1 MCIRDSGSSVRDN
14 GDLELAPG
22 DRIRHD
28 DYGEGRVTAVT
39 GAGSK
44 RIAHAVF
51 DSVGER
57 KLLIKLSPIEKV
69 E

>member
-1 MCIRDSGSSVRDN
+1 MVGSSVRDN
-14 GDLELAPG
+14 GDLELVPG

-39 GAGSK
+39 GVGSK

-69 E
+69 D